1 MTLSPRLKRQ
11 KREKLLAK
19 YGRGCW
25 LCGKE
30 IREDQMVTLDHVR
43 PRAKGGSHRPTPDA
57 QRPTAM
63 TIRMSKHTAFA
74 WARHFVTGLSSLRD
88 RAAARL
94 AALRFNPSRS
104 SLTCALFH
112 RRKGFVTKQG
122 YGDWWH
128 VHCSKCEMT
137 WPEPRFGS

>member
-43 PRAKGGSHRPTPDA
+43 PRAKGGSHSLANLRLAHRSCNSRRGTKWMPVLKLTADMRVRAGRPKA
-57 QRPTAM
+57 TAM
-63 TIRMSKHTAFA
+63 TIRMSKHTAFGHDA
-74 WARHFVTGLSSLRD
+74 
-88 RAAARL
+88 
-94 AALRFNPSRS
+94 
-104 SLTCALFH
+104 
-112 RRKGFVTKQG
+112 
-122 YGDWWH
+122 
-128 VHCSKCEMT
+128 
-137 WPEPRFGS
+137 